1 MGTAMTESAP
11 REGWL
16 LFDDSCGVC
25 RTWINRVQGIVRRR
39 GFEIAPLQADW
50 VARQL
55 DLAPEQRLH
64 DFRLLLPSGQQK
76 VGADAYRYVMRRI
89 WWAYPLYLM
98 SIMPIGRG
106 IFDWSYRTFA
116 RNRHKISKTC
126 RLPGA
131 G

>member
-1 MGTAMTESAP
+1 MTESAP

-25 RTWINRVQGIVRRR
+25 RRWVTRVQGIVRRR

-50 VARQL
+50 VAQQL
-55 DLAPEQRLH
+55 DLSPEQRLH
-64 DFRLLLPSGQQK
+64 DFRLLLRDGQQR

-89 WWAYPLYLM
+89 WWAYPLYLL
-98 SIMPIGRG
+98 SIVPIGRG

-116 RNRHKISKTC
+116 RNRHKISKAC